1 MHQKTISDIRA
12 FNRFYTGF
20 LGLLDRYLLDSGFSL
35 PEARILFEISRGE
48 GIQAS
53 DIVERMGID
62 KGYLS
67 RILESFVTRKLVLR
81 RRSEAD
87 GRKMHIYLTDKGRR
101 EFSALDRASD
111 NQLRELLKDLPA
123 GRLAALK
130 EHMEGITAILSRKPP
145 EVSIR
150 TEFQPGDIG
159 YLTHLHGRLY
169 KLECDYG
176 LSFEAYVARGLAEF
190 STQYD
195 PERDRVWIC
204 EHQGRM
210 VGFLLLMHRESRSA
224 QLRYFILEPAFRG
237 LGLGKK
243 LMNLLVTFAREKG
256 YGHIYLWTTHE
267 QETAIALYKRHG
279 FAMTEEK
286 PSTGFGKALR
296 EQRFDLM
303 L

>member
-1 MHQKTISDIRA
+1 MHHKTIADIRA

-48 GIQAS
+48 GVQAS
-53 DIVERMGID
+53 DIVDRVGID

-67 RILESFVTRKLVLR
+67 RILEGFVSRKLVLR

-87 GRKMHIYLTDKGRR
+87 GRRMHIFLTDKGRR
-101 EFSALDRASD
+101 EFDKLDRASD
-111 NQLRELLKDLPA
+111 NQLRELLKDLSPD
-123 GRLAALK
+123 RWSALK
-130 EHMEGITAILSRKPP
+130 EHMEGITAILSRNPP
-145 EVSIR
+145 EVGIR
-150 TEFQPGDIG
+150 TGLQPGDIG
-159 YLTHLHGRLY
+159 YLTYLHGRLY

-176 LSFEAYVARGLAEF
+176 LSFEAYVAQGLAEF
-190 STQYD
+190 YHQYD
-195 PERDRVWIC
+195 PDRDRVWVC

-210 VGFLLLMHRESRSA
+210 VGFLLLMHRGSRSA

-243 LMNLLVTFAREKG
+243 LMDLLVAFAREKG
-256 YGHIYLWTTHE
+256 YDHVYLWTTHE

-279 FAMTEEK
+279 FVLTEEK

-296 EQRFDLM
+296 EQRFDLV